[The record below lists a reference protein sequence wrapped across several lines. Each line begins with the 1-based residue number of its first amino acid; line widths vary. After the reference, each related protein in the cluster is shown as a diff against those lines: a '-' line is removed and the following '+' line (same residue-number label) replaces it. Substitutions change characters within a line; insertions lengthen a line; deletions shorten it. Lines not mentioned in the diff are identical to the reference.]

1 MFSGLIVAAAHS
13 TQLEQHVSETANPGT
28 QRGWTETEFAKP
40 GILAISGPEGILYD
54 FNYGC
59 RVQVPMDG
67 WRVRMTD
74 LDTFNVLLDEAV
86 EAHKVITSRRKY
98 FVRFLLEVFDNERLV
113 FSHAFNAANK
123 KVALRMSPLALGDS
137 LAWLPVIDAF
147 REQHRCAIH
156 MPLATHLQPLFR
168 EGYPHLHIETEDDLN
183 NQRDTFYA
191 TYYLGLLKP
200 FSERDHQPTDPR
212 VSNMQ
217 DMIAYLLGIP
227 CQERRPNVVIADK
240 TRTIAE
246 RYVCIATQSTAQC
259 KYWNNPRG
267 WPTLIEHLKTLGYR
281 VLCID
286 RDKRYGNS
294 EHMNTMPEGAED
306 FTGNRPLQER
316 LSLLHH
322 ADFFIGLGSG
332 LSWLAWAAGTPVV
345 MISGFS
351 HPSTEF
357 RTPYR
362 VINFH
367 GCNSCFNDTT
377 EEFEAENF
385 AWCPRRAGK
394 PQQFQCT
401 SIITP
406 EFVMRVVDKLI
417 ADRALAQS
425 F

>member
-1 MFSGLIVAAAHS
+1 M
-13 TQLEQHVSETANPGT
+13 SETANQSK
-28 QRGWTETEFAKP
+28 QRGRNETEFARP
-40 GILAISGPEGILYD
+40 GALAFRGSEGIQFD

-59 RVQVPMDG
+59 RVQVPVDG

-86 EAHKVITSRRKY
+86 EANTVVTSRRKY
-98 FVRFLLEVFDNERLV
+98 FVRFLLEVFDGARLV
-113 FSHAFNAANK
+113 FSHAFNAAGK
-123 KVALRMSPLALGDS
+123 KVALRMAPLALGDS

-147 REQHRCAIH
+147 REQHGCELH
-156 MPLATHLQPLFR
+156 MPLPAHLQPLFS
-168 EGYPHLHIETEDDLN
+168 EGYPRLHIETDDELN
-183 NQRDTFYA
+183 EQADTFYA
-191 TYYLGLLKP
+191 TYYIGLLKP

-217 DMIAYLLGIP
+217 DMIAYLLGVP
-227 CQERRPNVVIADK
+227 CEERRPNVVIADK
-240 TRTIAE
+240 TRKIAG

-267 WPTLIEHLKTLGYR
+267 WPTLIEHLKKLGYR

-286 RDKRYGNS
+286 REKSYGNA
-294 EHMNTMPEGAED
+294 EYMNTMPEGAED
-306 FTGNRPLQER
+306 FTGSRPLQER
-316 LSLLHH
+316 LGLLHH

-377 EEFEAENF
+377 AEFESSNF
-385 AWCPRRAGK
+385 AWCPRRSDPA
-394 PQQFQCT
+394 QRFQCT

-417 ADRALAQS
+417 ADRKLGAQA

>member
-1 MFSGLIVAAAHS
+1 M
-13 TQLEQHVSETANPGT
+13 SETGIRHT
-28 QRGWTETEFAKP
+28 QRGRTETEFAKP
-40 GILAISGPEGILYD
+40 GVPVLAGPEGILYD

-59 RVQVPMDG
+59 RVQVPIDG
-67 WRVRMTD
+67 WQVRMTD
-74 LDTFNVLLDEAV
+74 LDTFNVLLDEPV
-86 EAHKVITSRRKY
+86 EANAVITSRRKY
-98 FVRFLLEVFDNERLV
+98 FVRFKLEVFDGSRLV
-113 FSHAFNAANK
+113 FSHSFNAAGK
-123 KVALRMSPLALGDS
+123 KIMLRMHALALGDS
-137 LAWLPVIDAF
+137 LAWVPVIDAF
-147 REQHRCAIH
+147 RQQHNCEVSL
-156 MPLATHLQPLFR
+156 PLPAHLQPLFR
-168 EGYPHLHIETEDDLN
+168 DGYPDLN
-183 NQRDTFYA
+183 FATKAELDHESSTYYA
-191 TYYLGLLKP
+191 TYYIGLLKP

-212 VSNMQ
+212 ISNMQ
-217 DMIAYLLGIP
+217 DMIAYLLGVP
-227 CQERRPNVVIADK
+227 CQERKPNVVIADK
-240 TRTIAE
+240 TPTIAE

-286 RDKRYGNS
+286 RDKQYGNADY
-294 EHMNTMPEGAED
+294 MNLMPEGAED

-316 LSLLHH
+316 MSLLHH

-332 LSWLAWAAGTPVV
+332 LSWLAWAADTPVV

-367 GCNSCFNDTT
+367 GCNSCFNDMTT
-377 EEFEAENF
+377 EFDAQNF
-385 AWCPRRAGK
+385 AWCPRRSDK
-394 PQQFQCT
+394 PQPFQCT
-401 SIITP
+401 AVITP

-417 ADRALAQS
+417 AERGLTQTRAQTQT

>member
-1 MFSGLIVAAAHS
+1 M
-13 TQLEQHVSETANPGT
+13 
-28 QRGWTETEFAKP
+28 
-40 GILAISGPEGILYD
+40 SGPEGILYD

-59 RVQVPMDG
+59 RVQVPVDG

-86 EAHKVITSRRKY
+86 EANTVITSVRKY
-98 FVRFLLEVFDNERLV
+98 FVRFLLEVLDDERLV

-123 KVALRMSPLALGDS
+123 RVALRMSPLALGDS
-137 LAWLPVIDAF
+137 IAWMPVIDAF
-147 REQHRCAIH
+147 REQHQCEIH

-168 EGYPHLHIETEDDLN
+168 DGYPLLHIATEDELN
-183 NQRDTFYA
+183 SQTDTCYA
-191 TYYLGLLKP
+191 TYYIGLLKP

-217 DMIAYLLGIP
+217 DMIAYMLGVP

-240 TRTIAE
+240 TRTIPE

-267 WPTLIEHLKTLGYR
+267 WLMLIKHLKTLGYR

-286 RDKRYGNS
+286 RDKQYGNA
-294 EHMNTMPEGAED
+294 EHMNKMPEGAED

-316 LSLLHH
+316 VSLLHH

-332 LSWLAWAAGTPVV
+332 LSWLAWAVGTPVV

-377 EEFEAENF
+377 AEFDSTNF
-385 AWCPRRAGK
+385 AWCPRRFDK
-394 PQQFQCT
+394 PQPFQCT
-401 SIITP
+401 AIITP

-417 ADRALAQS
+417 ADRGLTPA

>member
-1 MFSGLIVAAAHS
+1 MN
-13 TQLEQHVSETANPGT
+13 ETETRHT
-28 QRGWTETEFAKP
+28 QRGRTETEFAQP
-40 GILAISGPEGILYD
+40 GIPSQTGPEGILYD

-59 RVQVPMDG
+59 RVQVPVDG

-74 LDTFNVLLDEAV
+74 LDTFNVLLDETV
-86 EAHKVITSRRKY
+86 EANAVITSRRKY
-98 FVRFLLEVFDNERLV
+98 FVRFLLEVFDGKRLV
-113 FSHAFNAANK
+113 FHHSFDATHQ
-123 KVALRMSPLALGDS
+123 KVLIHMRSLALGDS

-147 REQHRCAIH
+147 REQHQCEIH
-156 MPLATHLQPLFR
+156 VPLPAHLEALYR
-168 EGYPHLHIETEDDLN
+168 DSYPHFRIATEAVADRN
-183 NQRDTFYA
+183 THTYYA
-191 TYYLGLLKP
+191 TYYVGLFKP

-212 VSNMQ
+212 VSNLQ
-217 DMIAYLLGIP
+217 DIAAYLLGVP
-227 CQERRPNVVIADK
+227 CQERKPNLDIADK
-240 TRTIAE
+240 TRSVPE
-246 RYVCIATQSTAQC
+246 RYVCIATQATAQC

-267 WPTLIEHLKTLGYR
+267 WATLIEHLKARGYR

-286 RDKRYGNS
+286 RDKRYGTAQ
-294 EHMNTMPEGAED
+294 HINTMPEGAED

-316 LSLLHH
+316 VSLLHH

-357 RTPYR
+357 HTPYR

-377 EEFEAENF
+377 AEFDSENF
-385 AWCPRRAGK
+385 AWCPRRFDK
-394 PQQFQCT
+394 PQPFQCT

-417 ADRALAQS
+417 AERGLAQT

>member
-1 MFSGLIVAAAHS
+1 M
-13 TQLEQHVSETANPGT
+13 SETANGST
-28 QRGWTETEFAKP
+28 QRGRTETEFAHP
-40 GILAISGPEGILYD
+40 GPLALHGAEGVRFD

-59 RVQVPMDG
+59 RVQVPVDG

-74 LDTFNVLLDEAV
+74 LDTFNVLLDETV
-86 EAHKVITSRRKY
+86 EANTVVTSRRKY
-98 FVRFLLEVFDNERLV
+98 FVRFLLEVFDGQRLV
-113 FSHAFNAANK
+113 FSHAFNAANQK
-123 KVALRMSPLALGDS
+123 IAIRTAPLALGDS
-137 LAWLPVIDAF
+137 IAWMPVIDTF
-147 REQHRCAIH
+147 REQHNCELH
-156 MPLATHLQPLFR
+156 MPLQAHLQPLFR
-168 EGYPHLHIETEDDLN
+168 DGYPHLHIETEEQLN
-183 NQRDTFYA
+183 SQADTFYA
-191 TYYLGLLKP
+191 TYYIGLLKP

-217 DMIAYLLGIP
+217 DMIAYLLGVP
-227 CQERRPNVVIADK
+227 CEERRPNVVIANK
-240 TRTIAE
+240 TRTIKE

-267 WPTLIEHLKTLGYR
+267 WSTLIAHLKARGYR

-286 RDKRYGNS
+286 KEKSYGNS
-294 EHMNTMPEGAED
+294 EYTNAMPEDAED

-322 ADFFIGLGSG
+322 AEFFIGLGSG
-332 LSWLAWAAGTPVV
+332 LSWLAWAARTPVV

-351 HPSTEF
+351 HPSAEF

-377 EEFEAENF
+377 VEFDASDF
-385 AWCPRRAGK
+385 AWCPRRAD
-394 PQQFQCT
+394 PAQRFQCT
-401 SIITP
+401 AIITP
-406 EFVMRVVDKLI
+406 EFVMRVVDNLI
-417 ADRALAQS
+417 ADRTLPAQA